1 MTDKEKF
8 SNKVASPF
16 KIRQRVAVALKDL
29 LKEKRKAIL
38 KKWYNL
44 VLDTYPPEAA
54 AFFRKNRDRFE
65 NPVGAKIHEGIEGLL
80 DQLLSGPDPEK
91 VNFFVDQ
98 IIRVRAVQDFTPAD
112 AVKVIFLLKKAIK
125 DVLKDELTE
134 DILKEFLLLEEEID
148 SFALKAFDIYMGCRE
163 RLYHLKVE
171 EWKSKLYMLLR
182 KANLIYDTR
191 EGVLI
196 EKQT

>member
-1 MTDKEKF
+1 
-8 SNKVASPF
+8 
-16 KIRQRVAVALKDL
+16 VAVAFKEL

-38 KKWYNL
+38 KKWYHL
-44 VLDTYPPEAA
+44 VLDTYPSQAA

-65 NPVGAKIHEGIEGLL
+65 NPVGARIYEGIEGLL
-80 DQLLSGPDPEK
+80 DQILSEPDPQK
-91 VNFFVDQ
+91 IDHFIDK
-98 IIRVRAVQDFTPAD
+98 IIRIRAVQDFSPAE

-125 DVLKDELTE
+125 EVLKDELKADFME
-134 DILKEFLLLEEEID
+134 EFLLLEEEID
-148 SFALKAFDIYMGCRE
+148 LFALKAFDIYMGCRE

-191 EGVLI
+191 EGFLI